1 MMAGKTFTNRR
12 FALLI
17 PILLLYWVVIS
28 WGNGAISRLALP
40 SDGGTI
46 LSQPWSLVTYGFVHT
61 YWRHIVINVGMLLML
76 LLFSVGCGISNRT
89 VLGLFLCGILSGGL
103 LFLLIGD
110 GVLVGASAGI
120 AALVPLVLYKSVRQ
134 KRAWLLYAMLFVL
147 VFDFATQRK
156 LGQVTQ
162 GVHLMGY
169 IVGTLWVI
177 FSERKKHLE
186 ETPSAELLVEK
197 TRVSGYHSLTREEQD
212 QLK

>member
-1 MMAGKTFTNRR
+1 MAGKTFTNRR

-40 SDGGTI
+40 SDGGTF

-147 VFDFATQRK
+147 IFDFATQRK

-197 TRVSGYHSLTREEQD
+197 TRVSGYHSLTREEQE

>member
-1 MMAGKTFTNRR
+1 MAGKTFTNRR

-28 WGNGAISRLALP
+28 WGNGAISRLTLP
-40 SDGGTI
+40 SDGGTF

-147 VFDFATQRK
+147 IFDFATQRK

-169 IVGTLWVI
+169 IVGILWVI

-186 ETPSAELLVEK
+186 ETPSTEILVEK
-197 TRVSGYHSLTREEQD
+197 TRVSGYHSLTREEQE